1 MKEKIYS
8 AILIM
13 ASLMFINCTSDFETE
28 EKTNAEKAAELR
40 LKILELA
47 EDYDINVKL
56 EDKYDGGNIDI
67 DIEDIEGLFKAIS
80 AVRGNYKMIAS
91 NNGKTNSL
99 KQVPKRNN
107 RVKTKSKSYE
117 TGENFGF
124 MFTNSNDSIPG
135 NPYFKV
141 SSLNWEFECSCMAD
155 WFCTAGG
162 KIFDVT
168 LTAQIELLPDL
179 SKRYIYM
186 GEMESV
192 RYHCNDYG
200 NNSFGFYGDID
211 YKISIPGF
219 GDISVDFTFHGWIEE
234 GGKRGS
240 IDWDVMDS
248 IGTTL
253 PDNDFDNS
261 KYL

>member
-1 MKEKIYS
+1 S

-107 RVKTKSKSYE
+107 RVKTKGEENE
-117 TGENFGF
+117 TFENFGYI
-124 MFTNSNDSIPG
+124 FTVNG
-135 NPYFKV
+135 NPENSPYFRV
-141 SSLNWEFECSCMAD
+141 SNGYWDFECSCMAD
-155 WFCTAGG
+155 WFWSSTGHLVSPSVHPQIDVISKPGG
-162 KIFDVT
+162 PLYSGNIASSNFDYFGRGGMSFSFDGDV
-168 LTAQIELLPDL
+168 EYCVSL
-179 SKRYIYM
+179 SNL
-186 GEMESV
+186 SV
-192 RYHCNDYG
+192 LHFYFNVYG
-200 NNSFGFYGDID
+200 MIHSETKGDI
-211 YKISIPGF
+211 
-219 GDISVDFTFHGWIEE
+219 TWIL
-234 GGKRGS
+234 K
-240 IDWDVMDS
+240 
-248 IGTTL
+248 
-253 PDNDFDNS
+253 
-261 KYL
+261 